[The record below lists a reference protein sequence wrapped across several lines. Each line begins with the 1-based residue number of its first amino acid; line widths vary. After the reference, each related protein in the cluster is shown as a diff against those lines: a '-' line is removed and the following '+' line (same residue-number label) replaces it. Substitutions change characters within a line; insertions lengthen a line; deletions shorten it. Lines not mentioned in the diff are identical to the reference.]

1 MSSVGSG
8 GGGGLGFVVTAILV
22 ARWCR
27 RPASFRRRRKNK
39 ETNGWDNDED
49 FMVMAI
55 YTSLGRYLLP
65 SIASPIVCVEVLHVL
80 VIWHAVLLRWAFVSA
95 QEPQVERCGLFI
107 LGLCRAVSGINTGVS
122 GRHED

>member
-1 MSSVGSG
+1 MSSG
-8 GGGGLGFVVTAILV
+8 GGGGLGFVVTAIL

-39 ETNGWDNDED
+39 ETNGLDNDED

-55 YTSLGRYLLP
+55 YTLLGRYLLP
-65 SIASPIVCVEVLHVL
+65 SIASPIVCVVVLHVL
-80 VIWHAVLLRWAFVSA
+80 VLWHAVWLRWAFVYVSA

-107 LGLCRAVSGINTGVS
+107 YSA
-122 GRHED
+122 